1 MPRKFGEIAFTTEV
15 KAAQEQR
22 GSRQTY
28 DRYIANG
35 PANDTVTPQI
45 AEFIAQLEGFYLGTV
60 SSNGY
65 PYIQFRG
72 GPPGFLK
79 VLDEKT
85 LGFADFSGNVQYI
98 TVGNLSGNDKA
109 FLFLMDYRHRRR
121 IKIWG
126 RAEYV
131 EGESSLLEQV
141 RVPDDPA
148 QVERAILFHVEATS
162 ENCPQHI
169 PIRYSEREV
178 AAMIAPLQN
187 RIAEL
192 EQQLSEQN
200 SSIWEASINDVPIP
214 ESDRKFH

>member
-1 MPRKFGEIAFTTEV
+1 MPRKFGEIAFTPEV
-15 KAAQEQR
+15 QAAQSDR

-28 DRYIANG
+28 ERYIANG
-35 PANDTVTPQI
+35 DSGDRITPKI
-45 AEFIAQLEGFYLGTV
+45 ADFIAQLDGFYLGTV
-60 SSNGY
+60 GSNGY

-72 GPPGFLK
+72 GPPCFLK

-109 FLFLMDYRHRRR
+109 FLFLMDYRHRKR

-126 RAEYV
+126 RASYL
-131 EGESSLLEQV
+131 EGESELLETL
-141 RVPDDPA
+141 RLKDYSAPI
-148 QVERAILFHVEATS
+148 ERAILFQVEAIS

-169 PIRYSEREV
+169 PIRYSEAEV
-178 AAMIAPLQN
+178 AAMIAPLQA

-192 EQQLSEQN
+192 EKSEM
-200 SSIWEASINDVPIP
+200 V
-214 ESDRKFH
+214 

>member
-1 MPRKFGEIAFTTEV
+1 MPSKFGEIAFTPDV
-15 KAAQEQR
+15 QAAQEQR

-28 DRYIANG
+28 ARYIANS
-35 PANDTVTPQI
+35 PANDTITPKI
-45 AEFIAQLEGFYLGTV
+45 AAFIAQLDGFYLGTV
-60 SSNGY
+60 GSNGY

-72 GPPGFLK
+72 GLPGFLK

-121 IKIWG
+121 IKLWG
-126 RAEYV
+126 RAEFI
-131 EGESSLLEQV
+131 EGDSEWMGRLRL
-141 RVPDDPA
+141 PDDPSP
-148 QVERAILFHVEATS
+148 VERVILFHVEATS

-169 PIRYSEREV
+169 PIRYAETEV
-178 AAMIAPLQN
+178 EAMLVPLQA

-192 EQQLSEQN
+192 EQQLG
-200 SSIWEASINDVPIP
+200 
-214 ESDRKFH
+214 DRATNT